1 MLASGHPVRI
11 WYCLSRQ
18 TLYNTDMTIA
28 AMPSSLLMTVGQDVD
43 LFPMPSELTVAQAAR
58 IIDMSERRLNDILDA
73 GHIAFQQKGNERL
86 IHWDNLL
93 QFKQWQKD
101 TFATLEEMV
110 RRDQEMG
117 LYDD

>member
-1 MLASGHPVRI
+1 
-11 WYCLSRQ
+11 
-18 TLYNTDMTIA
+18 MTFIT
-28 AMPSSLLMTVGQDVD
+28 MPSSLLMPDELDID

-58 IIDMSERRLNDILDA
+58 MLGVSVRRLNDILAA
-73 GHIAFQQKGNERL
+73 GHIAFQQEGNERL

-93 QFKQWQKD
+93 KFKQWQED
-101 TFATLEEMV
+101 TFAALAEMA